1 MAADD
6 GVDFYQLDDLL
17 EGEEKK
23 IRDRV
28 SAFVDQECMPVIA
41 EHFDRGT
48 FPMKLIP
55 RLAEL
60 GLFGVHVE
68 GYGCRKKSHSVYG
81 LICQELSRCDSGL
94 RAMFSVQNSLV
105 MFPIYKFG
113 SEEQSKKWLPQMA
126 SGDVIGCFGLSE
138 PGFGSNPGGMQTR
151 AELKKGC
158 FVLNGKKMWITNGP
172 IAKLAI
178 IWAKL
183 DDEIR
188 GFLVETDTPGFRA
201 TPIQRK
207 FSYRTSPTALIDLKN
222 CTIDAS
228 NVLPNTRGLK
238 SIFECLNFARYG
250 VACGAAGSAIACYQA
265 ARAFS
270 LDREVFDRPIAGYQL
285 VQDRLVRIMIEI
297 TKAQLINYHLGR
309 LLDENKARPAQIS
322 LAKMNNVHEAIKI
335 ARIAR
340 DILGARGILADHQV
354 IRHLCDLEAISALE
368 GTHSMHTLLI
378 GQEIT
383 GIAAFTYNWF

>member
-6 GVDFYQLDDLL
+6 VVDFYQLDDLL
-17 EGEEKK
+17 KGEEKK
-23 IRDRV
+23 TRNRV
-28 SAFVDQECMPVIA
+28 RAFVDQECMPVIA
-41 EHFDRGT
+41 EHFDKGT

-60 GLFGVHVE
+60 GLFGVHVA
-68 GYGCRKKSHSVYG
+68 GYGCSEKSHTVYG
-81 LICQELSRCDSGL
+81 LICQELSCCDSGL

-105 MFPIYKFG
+105 MFPIFKFG
-113 SEEQSKKWLPQMA
+113 SEEQRKKWLPEMA
-126 SGDVIGCFGLSE
+126 SGNVIGCFGLSE
-138 PGFGSNPGGMQTR
+138 PGFGSNPGGMETR
-151 AELKKGC
+151 AQLKKGR

-188 GFLVETDTPGFRA
+188 GFVVETDTPGFRA

-207 FSYRTSPTALIDLKN
+207 FSYRTSPTALIDLKD
-222 CTIDAS
+222 CTIDES
-228 NVLPNTRGLK
+228 NILPNAKGLK

-250 VACGAAGSAIACYQA
+250 VACGAVGSAISCYQA
-265 ARAFS
+265 AKEFS
-270 LDREVFDRPIAGYQL
+270 SDRQVFDRPIAGFQL
-285 VQDRLVRIMIEI
+285 VQERLVRMMVEI
-297 TKAQLINYHLGR
+297 TKAQLINDHLGR
-309 LLDENKARPAQIS
+309 LMDENKARPAQIS
-322 LAKMNNVHEAIKI
+322 LAKMNNVAEAIKI

-368 GTHSMHTLLI
+368 GTASMHTLLI

-383 GIAAFTYNWF
+383 GISAFT

>member
-1 MAADD
+1 MVTEDV
-6 GVDFYQLDDLL
+6 VDFYQLEDLL
-17 EGEEKK
+17 NSEEKK

-28 SAFVDQECMPVIA
+28 RSFVNQECMPVIA
-41 EHFDRGT
+41 EHFDKGT

-55 RLAEL
+55 RFAEM

-68 GYGCRKKSHSVYG
+68 GYGCREKSHSVYG
-81 LICQELSRCDSGL
+81 LVCQELSRCDSGL

-105 MFPIYKFG
+105 MFPIYEFG
-113 SEEQSKKWLPQMA
+113 SEEQRKKWLPEIA
-126 SGDVIGCFGLSE
+126 SGNVIGCFGLSE
-138 PGFGSNPGGMQTR
+138 PGFGSNPGGMETR

-158 FVLNGKKMWITNGP
+158 FVLNGQKMWITNGP

-201 TPIQRK
+201 TPIRRK
-207 FSYRTSPTALIDLKN
+207 FSYRTSPTALIDLKD
-222 CTIDAS
+222 CTIDE
-228 NVLPNTRGLK
+228 NNILPKTSGLK

-250 VACGAAGSAIACYQA
+250 VACGAVGSALSCYQA
-265 ARAFS
+265 AKAFS
-270 LDREVFDRPIAGYQL
+270 LDRNVFDRPIGGYQL
-285 VQDRLVRIMIEI
+285 VQDRLVRIMVEI

-322 LAKMNNVHEAIKI
+322 LAKMNNVREAIKI

-368 GTHSMHTLLI
+368 GTDSMHTLVI

-383 GIAAFTYNWF
+383 GISAFT

>member
-1 MAADD
+1 MATDD
-6 GVDFYQLDDLL
+6 VVDFYQLDDLL

-28 SAFVDQECMPVIA
+28 RAFADQECMPVIA

-48 FPMKLIP
+48 LPMDLVP
-55 RLAEL
+55 RFAEL
-60 GLFGVHVE
+60 GLFGVHVK
-68 GYGCRKKSHSVYG
+68 GFGCRQESHTVYG

-113 SEEQSKKWLPQMA
+113 SEDQRQKWLPRMA
-126 SGDVIGCFGLSE
+126 SGNVIGCFGLSE
-138 PGFGSNPGGMQTR
+138 PGFGSNPAGMQTR
-151 AELKKGC
+151 AELKKGR

-178 IWAKL
+178 VWAKL

-188 GFLVETDTPGFRA
+188 GFLVESDTPGFRA
-201 TPIQRK
+201 TSIQRK
-207 FSYRTSPTALIDLKN
+207 FSYRTSPTALIELKD
-222 CTIDAS
+222 CSIDER
-228 NVLPNTRGLK
+228 NILPDTRGLK
-238 SIFECLNFARYG
+238 SIFECLNLARYG
-250 VACGAAGSAIACYQA
+250 VSCGAVGSAMACYQGA
-265 ARAFS
+265 KAFA
-270 LDREVFDRPIAGYQL
+270 LNREVFDRPIAGYQL

-309 LLDENKARPAQIS
+309 LLDEKKARPVQIS
-322 LAKMNNVHEAIKI
+322 LAKMNNVRESIKI

-368 GTHSMHTLLI
+368 GTDSMHTLVL
-378 GQEIT
+378 GKEIT
-383 GIAAFTYNWF
+383 GISAFT

>member
-6 GVDFYQLDDLL
+6 VVDFYQLDDLL
-17 EGEEKK
+17 KGEEKK

-28 SAFVDQECMPVIA
+28 RAFVDQECMPVIA
-41 EHFDRGT
+41 EHFDKGT
-48 FPMKLIP
+48 FPMDLIP
-55 RLAEL
+55 RFAEL
-60 GLFGVHVE
+60 GLFGVHVK
-68 GYGCRKKSHSVYG
+68 GFGCREKSHTVYG

-113 SEEQSKKWLPQMA
+113 SEEQGQKWLPQMA
-126 SGDVIGCFGLSE
+126 SGNVIGCFGLSE
-138 PGFGSNPGGMQTR
+138 PGFGSNPAGMQTR
-151 AELKKGC
+151 AERKKGS

-188 GFLVETDTPGFRA
+188 GFLVESDTPGFRA
-201 TPIQRK
+201 TPIKRK
-207 FSYRTSPTALIDLKN
+207 FSYRTALTALIELKD
-222 CTIDAS
+222 CVIDER
-228 NVLPNTRGLK
+228 NILPAARGLK
-238 SIFECLNFARYG
+238 SIFECLNLARYG
-250 VACGAAGSAIACYQA
+250 VACGAVGSAIACYQA
-265 ARAFS
+265 AKGFA

-285 VQDRLVRIMIEI
+285 VQDRLVRIMVEI

-322 LAKMNNVHEAIKI
+322 LSKMNNVRESIKI

-368 GTHSMHTLLI
+368 GTDSMHTLVI

-383 GIAAFTYNWF
+383 GISAFT

>member
-6 GVDFYQLDDLL
+6 VVDFYQLDDLL
-17 EGEEKK
+17 TVEEKK

-28 SAFVDQECMPVIA
+28 RAFIHQECMPVIA
-41 EHFDRGT
+41 EHFDKGT

-68 GYGCRKKSHSVYG
+68 GYGCSEKSHTVYG
-81 LICQELSRCDSGL
+81 LICQELSCCDSGL

-113 SEEQSKKWLPQMA
+113 SEEQRKKWLPEMA
-126 SGDVIGCFGLSE
+126 SGNVIGCFGLSE
-138 PGFGSNPGGMQTR
+138 PGFGSNPGGMETR
-151 AELKKGC
+151 AQMKKGC

-183 DDEIR
+183 ADEIR
-188 GFLVETDTPGFRA
+188 GFVVETDTPGFRA

-207 FSYRTSPTALIDLKN
+207 FSYRTSPTALIDLKD
-222 CTIDAS
+222 CRIDES
-228 NVLPNTRGLK
+228 NILPNAKGLK

-250 VACGAAGSAIACYQA
+250 VACGAVGAAISCYQA
-265 ARAFS
+265 AKEFS
-270 LDREVFDRPIAGYQL
+270 RDRHVFDRPIAGFQL
-285 VQDRLVRIMIEI
+285 VQDRLVRMMVEI

-309 LLDENKARPAQIS
+309 LMDENKARPAQIS
-322 LAKMNNVHEAIKI
+322 LAKMNNVEEAIKI
-335 ARIAR
+335 AHIAR

-368 GTHSMHTLLI
+368 GTASMHTLVL

-383 GIAAFTYNWF
+383 GISAFT

>member
-1 MAADD
+1 MATDEV
-6 GVDFYQLDDLL
+6 VDFYRIDDLIK
-17 EGEEKK
+17 GEEKK

-28 SAFVDQECMPVIA
+28 SVFTDQECLPVIA
-41 EHFDRGT
+41 DHFDKGT
-48 FPMKLIP
+48 FPMNLIP
-55 RLAEL
+55 RFAEL
-60 GLFGVHVE
+60 GLFGVHVK
-68 GYGCRKKSHSVYG
+68 GFGCQEKSHTVYG

-113 SEEQSKKWLPQMA
+113 SEEQRQKWLPELA
-126 SGDVIGCFGLSE
+126 SGNVIGCFGLSE
-138 PGFGSNPGGMQTR
+138 PEFGSNPGGMQTR

-158 FVLNGKKMWITNGP
+158 FVLNGQKMWITNGP

-207 FSYRTSPTALIDLKN
+207 FSYRTSPTALIDLKD
-222 CTIDAS
+222 CTIDES
-228 NVLPNTRGLK
+228 NILPDTNGLK

-250 VACGAAGSAIACYQA
+250 VACGAVGSALSCYQT

-270 LDREVFDRPIAGYQL
+270 LDRNVFDRPIAGYQL
-285 VQDRLVRIMIEI
+285 VQDRLVRIMVEI

-322 LAKMNNVHEAIKI
+322 LAKMNNVREAIKI

-368 GTHSMHTLLI
+368 GTDSMHTLVI
-378 GQEIT
+378 GKEIT
-383 GIAAFTYNWF
+383 GISAF

>member
-1 MAADD
+1 MPTDD
-6 GVDFYQLDDLL
+6 VVDFYRVDDLL

-28 SAFVDQECMPVIA
+28 SVFVDQECMPVIA
-41 EHFDRGT
+41 EHFDKGT

-55 RLAEL
+55 RFAEL

-68 GYGCRKKSHSVYG
+68 GYGCREKSHTVYG
-81 LICQELSRCDSGL
+81 LICQALSFCDSGL

-113 SEEQSKKWLPQMA
+113 SEEQAKKWLPQMA

-138 PGFGSNPGGMQTR
+138 PGFGSNPAGMQTR
-151 AELKKGC
+151 AERKKGY

-188 GFLVETDTPGFRA
+188 GFLVETNTPGFRA

-207 FSYRTSPTALIDLKN
+207 FSYRTSPTALIDLKD
-222 CTIDAS
+222 CTIDER
-228 NVLPNTRGLK
+228 NILPGTRGLK
-238 SIFECLNFARYG
+238 SIFECLNLARYG
-250 VACGAAGSAIACYQA
+250 VACGAVGSAISCYQA
-265 ARAFS
+265 ARAFA

-285 VQDRLVRIMIEI
+285 VQDRLVRIMVEI

-368 GTHSMHTLLI
+368 GTHSMHTLVL

-383 GIAAFTYNWF
+383 GISAFY

>member
-1 MAADD
+1 MPTDD
-6 GVDFYQLDDLL
+6 VVDFYRLDDLL
-17 EGEEKK
+17 KGEEKK

-41 EHFDRGT
+41 EHFDKGT

-55 RLAEL
+55 RFAEL
-60 GLFGVHVE
+60 GLFGVHID
-68 GYGCRKKSHSVYG
+68 GYGCREKSHTVYG
-81 LICQELSRCDSGL
+81 LICQALSSCDSGL

-113 SEEQSKKWLPQMA
+113 SKEQAKKWLPQMA

-138 PGFGSNPGGMQTR
+138 PGFGSNPAGMQTR
-151 AELKKGC
+151 AERKKGC

-188 GFLVETDTPGFRA
+188 GFLVETHTPGFRA
-201 TPIQRK
+201 TAIQRK
-207 FSYRTSPTALIDLKN
+207 FSYRTSPTALIDLKD
-222 CTIDAS
+222 CTIDER
-228 NVLPNTRGLK
+228 NILPDTKGLK
-238 SIFECLNFARYG
+238 SIFECLNLARYG
-250 VACGAAGSAIACYQA
+250 VACGAVGSAISCYQA
-265 ARAFS
+265 AKAFS

-285 VQDRLVRIMIEI
+285 VQDRLVRIMVEI

-322 LAKMNNVHEAIKI
+322 LAKMNNVQEAIKI

-368 GTHSMHTLLI
+368 GTHSMHTLVL

-383 GIAAFTYNWF
+383 GISAFT

>member
-1 MAADD
+1 MATDD
-6 GVDFYQLDDLL
+6 VVDFYQLGDLL
-17 EGEEKK
+17 KGEEKK

-28 SAFVDQECMPVIA
+28 SAFVDQECMPIIA
-41 EHFDRGT
+41 EHFDKGT
-48 FPMKLIP
+48 FPMNLIP
-55 RLAEL
+55 RFAEL
-60 GLFGVHVE
+60 GLFGVHVA
-68 GYGCRKKSHSVYG
+68 GYGCSEKSHTVYG
-81 LICQELSRCDSGL
+81 LICQELSCCDSGL

-105 MFPIYKFG
+105 MFPIFKFG
-113 SEEQSKKWLPQMA
+113 SEEQRKKWLPEMA
-126 SGDVIGCFGLSE
+126 SGNVIGCFGLSE
-138 PGFGSNPGGMQTR
+138 PGFGSNPGGMETR
-151 AELKKGC
+151 AQLKKGR
-158 FVLNGKKMWITNGP
+158 FVLNGKKMWMTNGP

-188 GFLVETDTPGFRA
+188 GFVVETDTPGFRA

-207 FSYRTSPTALIDLKN
+207 FSYRTSPTALIDLKD
-222 CTIDAS
+222 CTIDES
-228 NVLPNTRGLK
+228 NILPNAKGLK

-250 VACGAAGSAIACYQA
+250 VACGAVGSAISCYQA
-265 ARAFS
+265 AKEFS
-270 LDREVFDRPIAGYQL
+270 SDRQVFDRPIAGFQL
-285 VQDRLVRIMIEI
+285 VQERLVRMMVEI
-297 TKAQLINYHLGR
+297 TKAQLINHHLGG

-383 GIAAFTYNWF
+383 GISAFT

>member
-1 MAADD
+1 MTADD
-6 GVDFYQLDDLL
+6 VVDFYQLDDLL
-17 EGEEKK
+17 KVEEKK

-28 SAFVDQECMPVIA
+28 RTFADQECMPVIA
-41 EHFDRGT
+41 EHFDKGT

-55 RLAEL
+55 RLADL

-68 GYGCRKKSHSVYG
+68 GYGCSEKSHTVYG
-81 LICQELSRCDSGL
+81 LICQELSCCDSGL

-113 SEEQSKKWLPQMA
+113 SEEQRKKWLPEMA
-126 SGDVIGCFGLSE
+126 SGNVIGCFGLSE

-151 AELKKGC
+151 VQLKKGR

-188 GFLVETDTPGFRA
+188 GFVVETDTPGFRA

-207 FSYRTSPTALIDLKN
+207 FSYRTSPTALIDLKD

-228 NVLPNTRGLK
+228 NILPNAKGLK
-238 SIFECLNFARYG
+238 SIFECLNLARYG
-250 VACGAAGSAIACYQA
+250 VACGAVGSAISCYQA
-265 ARAFS
+265 AKEFS
-270 LDREVFDRPIAGYQL
+270 RDRRVFDQPIAGFQL
-285 VQDRLVRIMIEI
+285 VQDRLVRMMVEI

-309 LLDENKARPAQIS
+309 LMDENKDRPAQIS
-322 LAKMNNVHEAIKI
+322 LAKMNNVEEAIKI
-335 ARIAR
+335 AHIAR

-368 GTHSMHTLLI
+368 GTASMHTLVV

-383 GIAAFTYNWF
+383 GISAFF